1 MEAVMYG
8 KKYRAQILLE
18 PEQYEKLSAL
28 AASQQRSVS
37 DLVREIVAVY
47 LAGDG
52 TPEADAV
59 RTLLQIREIVA
70 GYDAKEN
77 DERKGEDG
85 QGAQRFMA
93 GLPGSRVGPGAGR
106 LAVAACAQ

>member
-1 MEAVMYG
+1 MYG

-59 RTLLQIREIVA
+59 KTLLQIREIVA
-70 GYDAKEN
+70 GYDAKAK
-77 DERKGEDG
+77 R
-85 QGAQRFMA
+85 
-93 GLPGSRVGPGAGR
+93 
-106 LAVAACAQ
+106 